1 MEKLGTRA
9 FIDWHY
15 NGPPKEETDVYDA
28 LRYEAQKR
36 HYVMNMM
43 KDEATSYKAK
53 VDKSQV
59 PDEVDVDEETQ
70 NNSYLLL

>member
-1 MEKLGTRA
+1 
-9 FIDWHY
+9 
-15 NGPPKEETDVYDA
+15 
-28 LRYEAQKR
+28 
-36 HYVMNMM
+36 MNMM